1 MNIKTYTNYLI
12 HLIKCAIIGE
22 QPNQIP
28 EGIELQDLFVLA
40 QQHKVENII
49 YLPLKEL
56 NIQDEKIMPLFE
68 ELYNHAIINDATQQY
83 YLELVTDELEA
94 QGIRH
99 CIMKGPVVKKLYPSS
114 DMRQSGDL
122 DIFVDDENTEK
133 AREIMESLEFATES
147 FSKANSHDEYKID
160 QNIIIEIHRSLISNK
175 CEWQEECQKITDR
188 LVLTDGF
195 QCRYDMT
202 KEDYYLYMIGHMA
215 KHMKYTGM
223 GIKMVLDVWV
233 YLNAYN
239 DILDWDKLNGFL
251 NDCKLLEF
259 EQNIKRLCDC
269 WFNEKATDGII
280 SKLSDYIVLSGNFG
294 TEEQFLAGEMAK
306 NAVGVDNKNVSK
318 IIYYIKLFFLPYNQ
332 MCDKYGI
339 LRKIPVL
346 LPVLWL
352 HRAIKTAFFDKEK
365 ADLIKNRYEDADME
379 YGKKIIEFKK
389 NIGL

>member
-1 MNIKTYTNYLI
+1 M
-12 HLIKCAIIGE
+12 
-22 QPNQIP
+22 
-28 EGIELQDLFVLA
+28 LA

-83 YLELVTDELEA
+83 YLEVVTDELEA
-94 QGIRH
+94 QRIRH

-133 AREIMESLEFATES
+133 VREIMESLDFETEN
-147 FSKANSHDEYKID
+147 FNKTNSHDEYKID
-160 QNIIIEIHRSLISNK
+160 QNVIIEIHRSLISNK
-175 CEWQEECQKITDR
+175 CEWQSECQKITDR
-188 LVLTDGF
+188 LVLADGC
-195 QCRYDMT
+195 QYRYDMT

-233 YLNAYN
+233 YLNAYIS
-239 DILDWDKLNGFL
+239 ILDWDKLNGFL
-251 NDCKLLEF
+251 DDCKLLEF
-259 EQNIKRLCDC
+259 EKNIKRLCDY
-269 WFNEKATDGII
+269 WFNGKEADAII

-294 TEEQFLAGEMAK
+294 TEEQFLAGEMAR
-306 NAVGVDNKNVSK
+306 NSAGMDNKTVSK
-318 IIYYIKLFFLPYNQ
+318 LIYYAKIFFFPYKK
-332 MCDKYGI
+332 MCERYTI
-339 LRKIPVL
+339 LKKVPVL
-346 LPVLWL
+346 LPFFWL
-352 HRAIKTAFFDKEK
+352 HRAFTAFFDKEK
-365 ADLIKNRYEDADME
+365 ATDIKNRYEDVDME